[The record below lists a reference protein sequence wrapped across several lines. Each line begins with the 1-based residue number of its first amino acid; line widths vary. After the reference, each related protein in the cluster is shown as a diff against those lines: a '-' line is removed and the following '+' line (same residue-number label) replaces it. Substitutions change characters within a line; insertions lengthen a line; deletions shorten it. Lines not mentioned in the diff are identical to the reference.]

1 MAKQSTHIWPQGIHT
16 SILRSEDTQLQKL
29 GKIQSELR
37 KPTKNHVEFQK
48 KKSQFIC
55 LAGSYVKRLMPKIF
69 IMARI
74 ILQFQN
80 YELSMKFEV
89 VK

>member
-37 KPTKNHVEFQK
+37 KPTKNHVEFQQQK
-48 KKSQFIC
+48 KKKNHNLSVQQVHMLKGWC
-55 LAGSYVKRLMPKIF
+55 PKF
-69 IMARI
+69 
-74 ILQFQN
+74 L
-80 YELSMKFEV
+80 
-89 VK
+89 